1 MGIAGGSHAVARS
14 SGTRNGVSCNYAQ
27 SSDCLPC
34 VVVRHSMHGPVY
46 SRSTH
51 TFSRIALF
59 STALAIQIF
68 GPKEPATVATLGVEC
83 LILVLFGVMSVLVM
97 QLFSRNDDEGDG
109 DDGDSSDDSEE
120 KTSSHTGS
128 RHDVEEGLEE

>member
-1 MGIAGGSHAVARS
+1 
-14 SGTRNGVSCNYAQ
+14 
-27 SSDCLPC
+27 
-34 VVVRHSMHGPVY
+34 
-46 SRSTH
+46 
-51 TFSRIALF
+51 
-59 STALAIQIF
+59 
-68 GPKEPATVATLGVEC
+68 
-83 LILVLFGVMSVLVM
+83 MSVLVM